1 MFATMTTILAYEHIK
16 SNYTDYYEWLK
27 KCYEFYSQA
36 KKKLIKKKKEKI
48 DEDI

>member
-1 MFATMTTILAYEHIK
+1 MFTTITTILAYEHIK

-27 KCYEFYSQA
+27 KFYELYNKA
-36 KKKLIKKKKEKI
+36 KKKLIQKKIEKI